1 MLNNLIR
8 AGYIPALLQKGI
20 KMTTLSKLNNEIDD
34 IGEIRVAM
42 CNGDVNINLVQKYYG
57 GGGKT
62 HNLYKGLVKNGYVD
76 FPNQKARVLYHK
88 IQDQEFIVTI
98 SLDSKKILNIEL
110 FN

>member
-1 MLNNLIR
+1 
-8 AGYIPALLQKGI
+8 
-20 KMTTLSKLNNEIDD
+20 MTTFSKLNNEIDNV
-34 IGEIRVAM
+34 GEIDVSI
-42 CNGDVNINLVQKYYG
+42 NGNNILLNLVQKYYG